1 MPDIDVKPRSRVV
14 TDGIEATTSRGMLRA
29 VGMGDEDWEKPQIGI
44 ASSWNEITPCN
55 LSLDRLAQGAKEGV
69 HSGGGYPLQFGT
81 ISVSDGISM
90 GHEGMHFSLVSR
102 EVIADSVE
110 TVVNAERLDGTVLLA
125 GCDKSLPGMLMA
137 AARLDLASVF
147 LYAGSVMPGY
157 VKQADGTMKEVTII
171 DSFEGVGACKAG
183 TMSEEELK
191 KIECAIVPGEGACGG
206 MYTANTMASVAEAL
220 GMSLP
225 GSAAPPSADR
235 RRDYYA
241 HRSGE
246 AVVNMLRHGITA
258 RQILTK
264 EAFENAIAVA
274 MALGGSTN
282 VVLHLLAIAHEAEVE
297 LSLDDFN
304 RIGSKVPHLADMKP
318 FGKYVMVDVDRN
330 GGIPVIMKALL
341 DAGLLH
347 GDVMTVTGKTLAEN
361 LAEIDPPALDGEVFR
376 TLDNPI
382 HATGGLTI
390 LQGSFAPEG
399 AVVKTAGFDAEV
411 FEGPARVFDRERAA
425 MDALTEG
432 QIQKGDVVVIR
443 YEGPKGG
450 PGMREMLAIT
460 AAIKGAGLGKDVLLL
475 TDGRFSG
482 GTTGL
487 CIGHIAPEA
496 VDAGPV
502 AFVRDGDRI
511 RVDIAA
517 RSLDLLVDDAEL
529 EAREQA
535 GPRCPRATPAESSR
549 SSRSSS
555 SPPPR
560 ARSRA
565 SVDTRTIATSP
576 GKEHLMPT
584 EATPLS
590 AAAGARRTPEILT
603 GSGAV
608 LRTLEHLGITDVFGL
623 PGGAIIPFYDELMAS
638 TTIRHVLVRHE
649 QGAGHAAEGYAS
661 ASGKVGVAIATSGP
675 GATNLVTAIADA
687 YMDSVPFIAIT
698 GQVFSTLMG
707 TDAFQEADIVGITM
721 PITKHSFLVTDPADV
736 PATLAAAHLI
746 ATTGRPGPVLVD
758 ITKDA
763 QQKSAP
769 YVWPPKIDLPG
780 YRPVTKAH
788 GKQIAAAA
796 QLLAEAERPV
806 LYVGGGVVRSG
817 ATAELLRFAEATG
830 APVVTTLMARGAFPD
845 SHPQHLGMPGMH
857 GTVPAVLGLQDSDL
871 IIALGA
877 RFDDR
882 VTGKADE
889 FAPNAKVVHVD
900 IDPAEISKIR
910 FADVPIVGDAREV
923 LVDLLDAWNGV
934 PADERASTADWWT
947 KLDQLRTDFP
957 LGYAEPTDGLLA
969 PQAIIRRIGELSGP
983 RPCTPPVS
991 VSTRCG
997 RRSSSST
1004 SGRTPG

>member
-69 HSGGGYPLQFGT
+69 HGGGGYPLQFGT

-157 VKQADGTMKEVTII
+157 VKQADGSMKEVTII

-183 TMSEEELK
+183 TMTEAELK

-206 MYTANTMASVAEAL
+206 MYTANTMASLAEAL

-246 AVVNMLRHGITA
+246 AVVNMLRLGLTA
-258 RQILTK
+258 RDVLTR
-264 EAFENAIAVA
+264 EAFENAITVL

-282 VVLHLLAIAHEAEVE
+282 AVLHLLAIAHEAEVE
-297 LSLDDFN
+297 LTLDDFN

-318 FGKYVMVDVDRN
+318 FGRFVMKDIDQQ

-341 DAGLLH
+341 EAGLLH
-347 GDVMTVTGKTLAEN
+347 GDAMTVTGRTLAEN
-361 LAEIDPPALDGEVFR
+361 LAEIDPPELDGEVFR
-376 TLDNPI
+376 KIDNPI
-382 HATGGLTI
+382 HATGGLTV

-432 QIQKGDVVVIR
+432 KVQKGDVVVIR

-517 RSLDLLVDDAEL
+517 RTLDLLVDAAEL
-529 EAREQA
+529 EARRDGWA
-535 GPRCPRATPAESSR
+535 PL
-549 SSRSSS
+549 
-555 SPPPR
+555 PPR
-560 ARSRA
+560 Y
-565 SVDTRTIATSP
+565 TRGVLA
-576 GKEHLMPT
+576 KYAKLVQ
-584 EATPLS
+584 S
-590 AAAGARRTPEILT
+590 AAK
-603 GSGAV
+603 GAV
-608 LRTLEHLGITDVFGL
+608 
-623 PGGAIIPFYDELMAS
+623 
-638 TTIRHVLVRHE
+638 
-649 QGAGHAAEGYAS
+649 
-661 ASGKVGVAIATSGP
+661 
-675 GATNLVTAIADA
+675 
-687 YMDSVPFIAIT
+687 T
-698 GQVFSTLMG
+698 G
-707 TDAFQEADIVGITM
+707 
-721 PITKHSFLVTDPADV
+721 
-736 PATLAAAHLI
+736 
-746 ATTGRPGPVLVD
+746 
-758 ITKDA
+758 
-763 QQKSAP
+763 
-769 YVWPPKIDLPG
+769 
-780 YRPVTKAH
+780 
-788 GKQIAAAA
+788 
-796 QLLAEAERPV
+796 
-806 LYVGGGVVRSG
+806 
-817 ATAELLRFAEATG
+817 
-830 APVVTTLMARGAFPD
+830 
-845 SHPQHLGMPGMH
+845 
-857 GTVPAVLGLQDSDL
+857 
-871 IIALGA
+871 
-877 RFDDR
+877 
-882 VTGKADE
+882 
-889 FAPNAKVVHVD
+889 
-900 IDPAEISKIR
+900 
-910 FADVPIVGDAREV
+910 
-923 LVDLLDAWNGV
+923 
-934 PADERASTADWWT
+934 
-947 KLDQLRTDFP
+947 
-957 LGYAEPTDGLLA
+957 
-969 PQAIIRRIGELSGP
+969 
-983 RPCTPPVS
+983 
-991 VSTRCG
+991 
-997 RRSSSST
+997 
-1004 SGRTPG
+1004 